1 MPKSSRG
8 RFSRPRKRP
17 YREGRKPDPTSS
29 PSGVFLPDK
38 EMMVRLIAMKGA
50 TDDEIEQIFMCPKG
64 SVGKWRK
71 LYPSFAKALENGR
84 SNVDGDV
91 MYAFYKNC
99 VGYEYTEQQAV
110 GGKHPVVME
119 VQRYKPADFAA
130 QKFWLQN
137 RMGYKSVEGREHSGP
152 NGGPIGMK
160 VENRNQLID
169 SILSLVHPKPDQEE
183 DRKQDTRK

>member
-8 RFSRPRKRP
+8 RFSRPKKRP

-38 EMMVRLIAMKGA
+38 EMLVRLIAMKGA
-50 TDDEIEQIFMCPKG
+50 TDDEIEQIFMCPRG
-64 SVGKWRK
+64 SVKKWRE

-84 SNVDGDV
+84 SQVDGDV
-91 MYAFYKNC
+91 MFAFYKNC
-99 VGYEYTEQQAV
+99 VGYEYIEQQAV

-160 VENRNQLID
+160 VENRNQLMD
-169 SILSLVHPKPDQEE
+169 SILSLVNPKPDQEAE
-183 DRKQDTRK
+183 RPTDTRK